1 MKKFDLNLFA
11 SASRICGRIPCRAPF
26 ACAHANH
33 MDDTVPKLG
42 RSETCP
48 LEQYEVQPDGSDDGA
63 VTLRD
68 IQRLCAAC
76 PHSEVVIR
84 RKNRIFVRTDY
95 VDVCVDCPVKAAEDA
110 IYAQLEQ
117 KYANLETMIYV
128 SQ

>member
-11 SASRICGRIPCRAPF
+11 SASRICGRIPCNAPF
-26 ACAHANH
+26 VCDHANH
-33 MDDTVPKLG
+33 IDTTTLKLG
-42 RSETCP
+42 RCDTCP
-48 LEQYEVQPDGSDDGA
+48 LERYEVQPDRITGS

-68 IQRLCAAC
+68 IQRLCAVC
-76 PHSEVVIR
+76 PHSQVIVR
-84 RKNRIFVRTDY
+84 RKKRVFIRAGY

-117 KYANLETMIYV
+117 KYANLETMIYA